1 VPVGE
6 RRFKDILRLWASG
19 VSVVTTGDGDDLQAI
34 TVSSF
39 TSVSLEPPLVL
50 ICIETPSRSH
60 DAIVREGRFVV
71 NVLHA
76 GQEAISDMAAGRRGP
91 SGHALPGV
99 ARRTEATGAPVLD
112 AALAWLDCVLV
123 ARHDGGDHAIFVGRV
138 EAAGAAAGA
147 PADAGAPATT
157 GSPLLWF
164 DRGYRRLPG
173 KPSGA
178 D

>member
-6 RRFKDILRLWASG
+6 RRFKDVLRLWASG
-19 VSVVTTGDGDDLQAI
+19 VSVVTTLDGDGLQAI

-39 TSVSLEPPLVL
+39 TSVSLEPPLIL

-60 DAIVREGRFVV
+60 DAIVREGRFAV
-71 NVLHA
+71 NILHA

-91 SGHALPGV
+91 SGHTLPGV

-112 AALAWLDCVLV
+112 DALAWLDCVLV

-138 EAAGAAAGA
+138 EAAGTAAASVAAASGA
-147 PADAGAPATT
+147 
-157 GSPLLWF
+157 PLLWF

-173 KPSGA
+173 TPSGA